1 MKICLPARSGGNPI
15 SLNTSRL
22 TIIGANGA
30 GKTRFTATLA
40 ASLGDKTFKMSA
52 LQAIYNQGSEDPL
65 PGSIDCQYH
74 DAVRRS
80 PLIRP
85 DISGAFDRQ
94 IALLI
99 NETAI
104 ELFAEHLADD
114 NNHIA
119 APRHRLQ
126 TLVNNWEQIFP
137 GNKILL
143 TRGRMLIG
151 NDIGADPFSTNS
163 LSDGEKTVL
172 YHLGAALLAP
182 ADAVIFVDAPEMFLH
197 PSSIR
202 PLWDRIEAMR
212 PDCTFIYTTHDL
224 AFAATRVPGD
234 IIWVKGCDSDAATW
248 QYERLQATEGIPE
261 DVFLA
266 IIGERKPVMFIEGDA
281 THSYDARL
289 YPLVFPEYTVKPLGS
304 CDRVIEATRTFNT
317 LRAFHDLDAVGIV
330 DRDRRDSKEVEYLRS
345 RGILVPEVAEIENIF
360 MLEDVV
366 KTIAEIN
373 GRDPVRTFDRIKRN
387 LLRLFNANMQQQAL
401 EHTRH
406 RIKRSVQT
414 RVDDKFD
421 NIDAL
426 EEHLIDLPVMLN
438 PRQIYNKLMMRFA
451 RYHDQGNYNAVLR
464 VFNYKP
470 MLVETRVAELCG
482 LERNDRRALIE
493 ATLAILRRRDSQ
505 AATTIRNAIRAAF
518 TLNADN

>member
-1 MKICLPARSGGNPI
+1 MKISLPARTGGNPI
-15 SLNTSRL
+15 TLNTSRL

-40 ASLGDKTFKMSA
+40 ASLGGRTYKMSA
-52 LQAIYNQGSEDPL
+52 LRAIYDNIGEDPL
-65 PGSIDCQYH
+65 PGSIDSQYH

-85 DISGAFDRQ
+85 DITGAFERQ

-99 NETAI
+99 NETAL
-104 ELFAEHLADD
+104 ELFAEHLGDD
-114 NNHIA
+114 ARDIT
-119 APRHRLQ
+119 APHHRLQ

-151 NDIGADPFSTNS
+151 NDIGADPFSTNR

-182 ADAVIFVDAPEMFLH
+182 QGAVVFVDAPEMFLH

-212 PDCTFIYTTHDL
+212 PDCTFVYTTHDL
-224 AFAATRVPGD
+224 AFAATRIPGD

-248 QYERLQATEGIPE
+248 QYERIQAAEGIPE

-304 CDRVIEATRTFNT
+304 CDRVIESTRTFNT

-330 DRDRRDSKEVEYLRS
+330 DRDRRDFKEVEYLRS
-345 RGILVPEVAEIENIF
+345 RGILVPDVAEIENIF

-366 KTIAEIN
+366 KTVAAVNNREPDKAFE
-373 GRDPVRTFDRIKRN
+373 RVKRN

-406 RIKRSVQT
+406 RIKRGVQT
-414 RVDDKFD
+414 RVDGKFD
-421 NIDAL
+421 NIEAL
-426 EEHLIDLPVMLN
+426 EDHLIDLPGLLN
-438 PRQIYNKLMMRFA
+438 PRDTYNNLMRQFA
-451 RYHDQGNYNAVLR
+451 RYHDRGDYAAVLR

-470 MLVETRVAELCG
+470 MLIETRVAELCG

-493 ATLAILRRRDSQ
+493 AVLAILRRRDTP
-505 AATTIRNAIRAAF
+505 AATAIRNAIRAAF
-518 TLNADN
+518 TLK